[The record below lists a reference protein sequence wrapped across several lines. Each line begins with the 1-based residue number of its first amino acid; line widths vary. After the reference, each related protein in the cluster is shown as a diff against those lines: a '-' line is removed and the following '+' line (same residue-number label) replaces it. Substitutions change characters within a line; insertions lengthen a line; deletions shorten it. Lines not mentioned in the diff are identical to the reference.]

1 MAAMRVGAETR
12 RMKALTTLLA
22 ERAMAKMEQPADG
35 LKEWRDAAQAQI
47 TERVID
53 ACLFTRPTSYAGNAV
68 ASHSGPIVGMLLR
81 KSREIRAGGLP
92 QHFVLAVTDGE
103 VVALERVM
111 KARGGSMGEP
121 GGEVARW
128 KRSQVSVSWT
138 PAGYLLKV
146 TIVAAGE
153 VYECSVVKHDLTES
167 FLRLL
172 SDPENMRAAA

>member
-1 MAAMRVGAETR
+1 MD
-12 RMKALTTLLA
+12 
-22 ERAMAKMEQPADG
+22 KMEQPADG

-47 TERVID
+47 TEPVID
-53 ACLFTRPTSYAGNAV
+53 ACLFSRPTSYAGNVV

-92 QHFVLAVTDGE
+92 QHFMLAITDDQ

-111 KARGGSMGEP
+111 TARGGPMGKP

-128 KRSQVSVSWT
+128 KRSDVGVTWA

-146 TIVAAGE
+146 TVVVKGE
-153 VYECSVVKHDLTES
+153 VYECTVVKHDLTES

-172 SDPENMRAAA
+172 SDPDNMSAAA

>member
-1 MAAMRVGAETR
+1 
-12 RMKALTTLLA
+12 MKALTTLLA
-22 ERAMAKMEQPADG
+22 GRAMAKMDEPADG

-47 TERVID
+47 TEPVLD
-53 ACLFTRPTSYAGNAV
+53 ACLFTRPTSYAANAV
-68 ASHSGPIVGMLLR
+68 ASHSGPLVGMLLR

-92 QHFVLAVTDGE
+92 QHFVLAVTGDE

-111 KARGGSMGEP
+111 TARGGPMGAP
-121 GGEVARW
+121 GDEVGRW
-128 KRSQVSVSWT
+128 KRSDVGVTWA

-146 TIVAAGE
+146 KIVVAGE
-153 VYECSVVKHDLTES
+153 LYECSAVKHDVTES

>member
-1 MAAMRVGAETR
+1 
-12 RMKALTTLLA
+12 MKALTTMLA
-22 ERAMAKMEQPADG
+22 ERAMTKMEQPADG

-47 TERVID
+47 TEPVID
-53 ACLFTRPTSYAGNAV
+53 ACLFTRPTSYGANAI

-92 QHFVLAVTDGE
+92 QHFVLAVTADE

-111 KARGGSMGEP
+111 TARGGPMGAP
-121 GGEVARW
+121 GGEAARW
-128 KRSQVSVSWT
+128 KRSDVGVTWT
-138 PAGYLLKV
+138 PSGFRLKV
-146 TIVAAGE
+146 RIVAKGE
-153 VYECSVVKHDLTES
+153 VYQCSVVKHPLSEA